1 MRRRERGGDRLR
13 RQMHGLVVLDENDEV
28 IRPAI
33 LWNDGRTAKQVEQ
46 LNDGLG
52 QGKTLRPDRQHR
64 LRRLHRAEAL
74 VDAGERAGKLS

>member
-13 RQMHGLVVLDENDEV
+13 RPDAWLVVLDENDEV

-52 QGKTLRPDRQHR
+52 REKLSADRQHR